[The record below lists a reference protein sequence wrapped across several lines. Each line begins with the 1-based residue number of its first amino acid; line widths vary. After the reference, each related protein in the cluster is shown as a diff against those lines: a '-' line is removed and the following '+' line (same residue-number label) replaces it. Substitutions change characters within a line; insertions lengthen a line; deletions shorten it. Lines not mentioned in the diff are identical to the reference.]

1 MNKKTL
7 IFDILIVCFV
17 FILGILISNIFQTQ
31 TDIPYGNSEEIISPS
46 NWIKTNQINVYE
58 DKVVLH
64 LENARFVEIADTNS
78 MDPVLD
84 NGANAIE
91 ITDFE
96 PEDLNV
102 GDIISFRIETGE
114 TYIHR
119 IIAKNY
125 DSQGLYF
132 ITKGDNNPK
141 ADPIKVRDPDILG
154 VVGFIIY

>member
-1 MNKKTL
+1 MKKKTL

-31 TDIPYGNSEEIISPS
+31 TDIPYGNSEEIVSPS

-64 LENARFVEIADTNS
+64 LENVRFVEIANTNS

-84 NGANAIE
+84 KGANAIE
-91 ITDFE
+91 ITNFN
-96 PEDLNV
+96 PEDINA
-102 GDIISFRIETGE
+102 GDIISFKIETGE
-114 TYIHR
+114 IYIHR
-119 IIAKNY
+119 VVAKNH

-141 ADPIKVRDPDILG
+141 ADPIIVRPSEILG
-154 VVGFIIY
+154 VVAMVVY

>member
-1 MNKKTL
+1 MKQKTI

-31 TDIPYGNSEEIISPS
+31 TDIPYGNSEEKISPS

-58 DKVVLH
+58 DRVVLH
-64 LENARFVEIADTNS
+64 LENTRFVEIADTNS

-102 GDIISFRIETGE
+102 GDIISFKIETGE

-119 IIAKNY
+119 IVAKNH

-141 ADPIKVRDPDILG
+141 ADPIIVRGPEILG
-154 VVGFIIY
+154 VVGLIVY